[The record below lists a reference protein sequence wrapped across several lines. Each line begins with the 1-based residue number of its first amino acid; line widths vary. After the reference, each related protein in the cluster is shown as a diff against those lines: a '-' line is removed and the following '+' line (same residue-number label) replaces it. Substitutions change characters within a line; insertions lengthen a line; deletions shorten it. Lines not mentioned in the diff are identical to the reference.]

1 MTRPTARTPGR
12 RHAPLLFFGPFA
24 VMFLAFFIVPI
35 GYAVWQSF
43 TGVRRSG
50 PLGLGAGETTFAGL
64 SNYSDAL
71 TQTGFTESLLRIL
84 VFGLVVVPLMIFTA
98 VVLALLLDSAA
109 AVWPRFFR
117 TVYFLPYGVP
127 GVIASI
133 LWSYLY
139 LPELSPILEV
149 SQKAGI
155 TFEPLAGDSVLWAIA
170 NIVLWEFAGYNML
183 IVVAQLQAAPRELYD
198 AARVDGANAWQLVRY
213 LKLPLIRPAVVLAT
227 VFTIIGTVQLFAE
240 PLVLERAAPAVTND
254 YTPNVSAYNQA
265 FTYNDYG
272 LAAAEAVLLAL
283 AAFTLSFGF
292 LRLVGRTGRTGGA
305 RAGGGRSGG
314 GRAGGGGR

>member
-1 MTRPTARTPGR
+1 MTRPPARGAPGR

-24 VMFLAFFIVPI
+24 VVFLAFFIVPI

-50 PLGLGAGETTFAGL
+50 PLGLGGSETTFAGL
-64 SNYSDAL
+64 RNYSDAL

-84 VFGLVVVPLMIFTA
+84 LFGLVTVPLMIFAA

-117 TVYFLPYGVP
+117 TVYFLPFGIP

-149 SQKAGI
+149 LQRIGFTA
-155 TFEPLAGDSVLWAIA
+155 EPLAGDSVLWAIA

-183 IVVAQLQAAPRELYD
+183 IIVAQLQAAPRDLYD
-198 AARVDGANAWQLVRY
+198 AARVDGANAWQLVWH
-213 LKLPLIRPAVVLAT
+213 LKLPLIRPAAVLAA

-283 AAFTLSFGF
+283 AAFVLSFGF
-292 LRLVGRTGRTGGA
+292 LRLVGRAGRP
-305 RAGGGRSGG
+305 
-314 GRAGGGGR
+314 GGGGR

>member
-1 MTRPTARTPGR
+1 MTEEAPVTRAPARPPGR

-24 VMFLAFFIVPI
+24 LVFAAFFVVPI

-43 TGVRRSG
+43 TRVRRTG
-50 PLGLGAGETTFAGL
+50 PLGLGGGETTFAGL
-64 SNYSDAL
+64 RNYTDAL
-71 TQTGFTESLLRIL
+71 TQTGFTDSLLRIL
-84 VFGLVVVPLMIFTA
+84 VFGLVVVPVMIAVA
-98 VVLALLLDSAA
+98 VVLALLLDSAS

-139 LPELSPILEV
+139 LPELSPVLEV
-149 SQKAGI
+149 LQKVGV
-155 TFEPLAGDSVLWAIA
+155 TVEPLGGDSVLWAIA

-213 LKLPLIRPAVVLAT
+213 LKLPLIRPAVVLAA

-240 PLVLERAAPAVTND
+240 PLVLKRAAPAVVND

-283 AAFTLSFGF
+283 AAFVLSFGF
-292 LRLVGRTGRTGGA
+292 LRLVGRGGA
-305 RAGGGRSGG
+305 R
-314 GRAGGGGR
+314 

>member
-1 MTRPTARTPGR
+1 MTRRTVRGAPGR

-24 VMFLAFFIVPI
+24 VVFLAFFVVPI

-50 PLGLGAGETTFAGL
+50 PLGLGESETTFAGL

-84 VFGLVVVPLMIFTA
+84 LFGVVTVPLMIFAA

-117 TVYFLPYGVP
+117 TVYFLPYGIP

-149 SQKAGI
+149 LQKAGV
-155 TFEPLAGDSVLWAIA
+155 TVEPLAGDSVLWAIA

-183 IVVAQLQAAPRELYD
+183 IIVAQLQAAPRELYD
-198 AARVDGANAWQLVRY
+198 AARVDGASAWQLTWY

-240 PLVLERAAPAVTND
+240 PLVLKRAAPAVTND

-283 AAFTLSFGF
+283 AAFALSFGF
-292 LRLVGRTGRTGGA
+292 LRLAGRAGRPGGGA
-305 RAGGGRSGG
+305 R
-314 GRAGGGGR
+314 